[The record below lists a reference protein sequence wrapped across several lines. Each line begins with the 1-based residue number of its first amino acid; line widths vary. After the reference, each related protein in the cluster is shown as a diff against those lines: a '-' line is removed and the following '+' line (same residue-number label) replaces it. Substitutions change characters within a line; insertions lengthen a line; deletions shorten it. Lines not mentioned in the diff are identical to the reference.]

1 MTDDSDNKKDNGNNN
16 FIADNLKK
24 ILSILIICSLGIIAI
39 RYIIL
44 SYMLSKELEE
54 STDEELI
61 IEDDIEEDGLKIRN
75 QNIAIETGKI
85 GRHF

>member
-1 MTDDSDNKKDNGNNN
+1 
-16 FIADNLKK
+16 
-24 ILSILIICSLGIIAI
+24 
-39 RYIIL
+39 
-44 SYMLSKELEE
+44 MLSKELEE